1 MVASTK
7 VANCLA
13 LGGGTLI
20 FIIVAAITVY
30 MTSEYNK
37 GPIFLHSR
45 LTQLTQIVS
54 AELGC

>member
-54 AELGC
+54 PQSS

>member
-20 FIIVAAITVY
+20 FIVVAAITVY

-37 GPIFLHSR
+37 GPIFLYSR
-45 LTQLTQIVS
+45 LTHPTQIVS
-54 AELGC
+54 SESS

>member
-37 GPIFLHSR
+37 GPTNISIKQTEAQSFYED
-45 LTQLTQIVS
+45 IVY
-54 AELGC
+54 

>member
-45 LTQLTQIVS
+45 LTQLTQIIS
-54 AELGC
+54 PQSS

>member
-1 MVASTK
+1 MVTSTK

-37 GPIFLHSR
+37 GPIFLNSR
-45 LTQLTQIVS
+45 LTHFVLNLKGS
-54 AELGC
+54 

>member
-13 LGGGTLI
+13 LGGGTLV
-20 FIIVAAITVY
+20 FIVVAAITVY

-37 GPIFLHSR
+37 GPTNISIQWTEAQSFCEN
-45 LTQLTQIVS
+45 IVYY
-54 AELGC
+54 